1 MIRILLTKYWVLV
14 HLLLVAGTLC
24 FAPAPS
30 VGFGLWAAASLL
42 LMALCLPPVFRGEG
56 FWLARR
62 RVAQAMRGDVVAWS
76 ALLCVAYVGVGLI
89 NGPRAFGFEPELLRW
104 VYAPPRMPAM
114 PSSIDPAEGVPF
126 FVGLLCALACAVAV
140 RAALPR
146 GQRLYALIGLG
157 LLTGALALVGA
168 GVALATGGAPAFG
181 WLGGRFSASTLWL
194 LMFCVSLGIVGEMF
208 LEGRLWPSATA
219 LAAACL
225 NEMALFAFGTPLMAG
240 LAALVAVVW
249 LLFAAFAVRA
259 CGRGL
264 PLLWNTVLMTPV
276 VFSGLVGF
284 TLLPGAAAVWEGVG
298 QASLSAGWEAFLAQW
313 PFRAGLALE
322 VLGRN
327 PMLGVGPEGFAHTAR
342 FYVEGSLAWG
352 LWREGGA
359 GVPCDFL
366 KLLCERGLIGTLL
379 LLIPGFAMLGRCLM
393 CWVEFRQNRRRH
405 YSLRYVFVLVGSLL
419 GVVFTLGASF
429 VGTPLH
435 GPAALCAFLIVCAC
449 MGGWMPRPR

>member
-24 FAPAPS
+24 FAPALS

-42 LMALCLPPVFRGEG
+42 LMTLCLPPVFRGES

-76 ALLCVAYVGVGLI
+76 ALLCVAYVGVGLL

-126 FVGLLCALACAVAV
+126 FVGLLCALACALAV
-140 RAALPR
+140 RVGLPR

-157 LLTGALALVGA
+157 ALTGALAAVGV
-168 GVALATGGAPAFG
+168 GVALATGGAPSFG
-181 WLGGRFSASTLWL
+181 GVGGRFVASALWL
-194 LMFCVSLGIVGEMF
+194 MRVGVCRGIVGEAF
-208 LEGRLWPSATA
+208 LEGRLRLCAAA

-240 LAALVAVVW
+240 LGAVVAVVW
-249 LLFAAFAVRA
+249 LAFAAFAVRA

-264 PLLWNTVLMTPV
+264 ALLWNTVLMAPV
-276 VFSGLVGF
+276 ALSAGVGF
-284 TLLPGAAAVWEGVG
+284 ALLPGAAAVWAGVG
-298 QASLSAGWEAFLAQW
+298 QASLAAGVEAFLAQW

-352 LWREGGA
+352 LWREGGT

-366 KLLCERGLIGTLL
+366 KLLCERGMIGALL
-379 LLIPGFAMLGRCLM
+379 LLIPGGAMLGRCLM
-393 CWVEFRQNRRRH
+393 RWVAFSQDRRRR

-419 GVVFTLGASF
+419 GVVSMLGASL

-435 GPAALCAFLIVCAC
+435 EPAALCAFLIVCAC